1 MYEAI
6 KELDHYTDI
15 LREVQMQ
22 LEKMKLKHSRINMY
36 YCNLPD
42 DCIKCYLLLMKTYIS
57 EAIMISSVILEIL
70 GHKSSSLTL
79 LGLKFFISNESSI
92 IFCLAFEFQATLP
105 SNTILDVS
113 ESFKNAHCSN
123 LLS

>member
-42 DCIKCYLLLMKTYIS
+42 DCIKCYLLLMKTYIC
-57 EAIMISSVILEIL
+57 EAIMISSIVWQIL
-70 GHKSSSLTL
+70 GHKSSNCTL
-79 LGLKFFISNESSI
+79 VSI
-92 IFCLAFEFQATLP
+92 KLDFDCTQAFPIRQ
-105 SNTILDVS
+105 
-113 ESFKNAHCSN
+113 
-123 LLS
+123 

>member
-15 LREVQMQ
+15 LTGGVQMQ

-42 DCIKCYLLLMKTYIS
+42 DCIVKCYLLLMKTCIC
-57 EAIMISSVILEIL
+57 ETIMTSSVVLQIL

-79 LGLKFFISNESSI
+79 LGLRFFLSNESSS
-92 IFCLAFEFQATLP
+92 IFCSAFELVYLAIQSWMFRKVSKMNTVAT
-105 SNTILDVS
+105 S
-113 ESFKNAHCSN
+113 
-123 LLS
+123 